1 MHAWIQK
8 GVPPKKIHWLHVT
21 YQIKIV
27 KFLHICLGPP
37 PQKKNS
43 GSAHAMHYFFLIT
56 CFHDNC
62 GIIHVAYIYK
72 ICSGVVVFFC
82 NQIDRLKFFFNLF
95 FFKLKR
101 HEKISIN
108 KEFQFNVHISCLL
121 NTAKERYLVDSYLQ
135 THRPHPINKINF
147 NISFFEHKQYKIY
160 SDINRSP
167 CVSTLF
173 GIHVNFA
180 NNIYG
185 TFSKFSLFW
194 RISLCV
200 YLTHRYQIQMFIAHL
215 ERCPLNCQS

>member
-1 MHAWIQK
+1 MQCI
-8 GVPPKKIHWLHVT
+8 I
-21 YQIKIV
+21 
-27 KFLHICLGPP
+27 
-37 PQKKNS
+37 
-43 GSAHAMHYFFLIT
+43 FFSII

-62 GIIHVAYIYK
+62 GIIHVGYIYK
-72 ICSGVVVFFC
+72 IMLWGCCFFC
-82 NQIDRLKFFFNLF
+82 NQIDRLKLFFNLF

-167 CVSTLF
+167 CDSTPKRKKKCFLAYMLILLIIFMEHSASFPCF
-173 GIHVNFA
+173 G
-180 NNIYG
+180 G
-185 TFSKFSLFW
+185 
-194 RISLCV
+194 
-200 YLTHRYQIQMFIAHL
+200 
-215 ERCPLNCQS
+215 